1 MHNRFSLFVLLLVF
15 WSSVQGLY
23 GQKLVSTTYIGART
37 KTQLQTQFSLPFIQ
51 YGCKYYAVK
60 YTTFDVKGKVDT
72 ASGLLTIPDDAT
84 KVYPRLVYQHGTSGS
99 RNDVPSINVKSGGEG
114 TVTWLLAG
122 MGYIT
127 LAPDYLGLG
136 SSRGYHPYVHAASE
150 AWAALD
156 LIRAVD
162 TFSLQNG
169 GIFNNQLFITGYSQG
184 GHASMAL
191 HRAIENDPNIE
202 FKVTAASHLSGPYS
216 IGEVM
221 RELILTDKVYF
232 FPAYIPNTVLGYNEV
247 YGIYK
252 NISDFFRAPY
262 AAEIEKLYKNQ
273 TGVSALNTKLIT
285 MLTQNEGSC
294 RPIKLIKDSII
305 NLMKT
310 QLDHPINL
318 ALKDNN
324 TYNKWTP
331 KAPMRIFYCT
341 ADDQVPFMNSIVAR
355 DTLTAKGAPD
365 FAVVDVLSTGDHG
378 ACYTPAMT
386 NTLLFFAGFQQVTV
400 DTETPLTENLQIN
413 LSPNPVSDALYVRD
427 LNTAGRLEILN
438 AEGRVVSNMTLAAG
452 DHELNVSELKSG
464 FYLVVFQP
472 QGGGQVLTKV
482 IAKQ

>member
-1 MHNRFSLFVLLLVF
+1 MYKRFSLFALLLVI
-15 WSSVQGLY
+15 WSSAPSLY
-23 GQKLVSTTYIGART
+23 GQKLVSSTLVGSRT
-37 KTQLQTQFSLPFIQ
+37 KTQLQTQFNLPFIQ

-99 RNDVPSINVKSGGEG
+99 RNDVPSINVKSNGEG

-136 SSRGYHPYVHAASE
+136 SSRGYHPYVHAESE
-150 AWAALD
+150 AWVALD
-156 LIRAVD
+156 LLRAVD
-162 TFSLQNG
+162 TFSIQNG
-169 GIFNNQLFITGYSQG
+169 GQFNNQLFITGYSQG
-184 GHASMAL
+184 GHAGMAL
-191 HRAIENDPNIE
+191 HRAVENDPSGE

-221 RELILTDKVYF
+221 RDLILTDKVYF

-247 YGIYK
+247 YGLYS
-252 NISDFFRAPY
+252 NVSEFFRAPY

-305 NLMKT
+305 NVMKT
-310 QLDHPINL
+310 QPNHPINL

-324 TYNKWTP
+324 TYNNWIP
-331 KAPMRIFYCT
+331 KAPMRLFYCM
-341 ADDQVPFMNSIVAR
+341 ADDQVPFMNSVVAR
-355 DTLTAKGAPD
+355 DTLSAKSAPD
-365 FAVVDVLSTGDHG
+365 FAAVDVLSTGDHG

-400 DTETPLTENLQIN
+400 DTKSPETDALSLNM
-413 LSPNPVSDALYVRD
+413 SPNPVSDILFVRE
-427 LNTAGRLEILN
+427 LSSAGRLQILN
-438 AEGRVVSNMTLAAG
+438 AESRIVANMTLAAG
-452 DHELNVSELKSG
+452 DHEINVSELKSG
-464 FYLVVFQP
+464 FYIVVFQP
-472 QGGGQVLTKV
+472 KGGGQALSKV